1 MPGSSK
7 STLSIVPVSGKPK
20 RCRPFILNVMVMVPE
35 AGYKF
40 EVSIEKACS
49 SANDPIWKLVFDLFK
64 KNDQGQFDQVL
75 HVSFKAD
82 APQEQKGIEAMA
94 ADGGT
99 VTVKQAQALSQEVFP
114 AAKKLEDGHTPTAD
128 EKKALRDAMRNVAT
142 VDL

>member
-1 MPGSSK
+1 MASK
-7 STLSIVPVSGKPK
+7 SSSLSIVPVSGKPK
-20 RCRPFILNVMVMVPE
+20 KCRPFILNVMVMIPE

-64 KNDQGQFDQVL
+64 KNAQGQFEQVL

-99 VTVKQAQALSQEVFP
+99 VTVNQAQTLSQEVFP
-114 AAKKLEDGHTPTAD
+114 AAKKLEDGHTPTAAERKD
-128 EKKALRDAMRNVAT
+128 LQGAMRKVAT